1 METEDAFWLG
11 YFVGLYEGEGTAQV
25 IRHGGG
31 VYGRLTIRMT
41 DREPLELLAEH
52 IGGKLRDGSHL
63 SPSEQGKGNKPKFRW
78 SMGTIDGFMDLS
90 HKALPYLSPRRR
102 EQIEKVLEEVTPPTR
117 LAVTAGT
124 RREKRRG
131 QARARKSGELLCPI
145 VPEPS
150 ARGYQRHR
158 LLGIPVCDI
167 CRASFR
173 LYYAERRKWYA
184 EEIKVNNR
192 ATYLAHRDE
201 RIARQRAYYAK
212 KRAERQTQTSNGSA
226 SPPSEM
232 PSA

>member
-11 YFVGLYEGEGTAQV
+11 YFIGLYEGEGTAAAH
-25 IRHGGG
+25 RRKGG
-31 VYGRLTIRMT
+31 VYGRLVIRMT

-52 IGGKLRDGSHL
+52 VGGHLHERPYL
-63 SPSEQGKGNKPKFRW
+63 SPSEQGKGYKPKHRW
-78 SMGTIDGFMDLS
+78 TMGTIDGFMNLS

-102 EQIEKVLEEVTPPTR
+102 AQVEKVLEEITPPTR

-124 RREKRRG
+124 RRDKRQQ
-131 QARARKSGELLCPI
+131 QARARKSGELICP
-145 VPEPS
+145 VVAEPS

-167 CRASFR
+167 CRESFR
-173 LYYAERRKWYA
+173 LYYTERRKWYA
-184 EEIKVNNR
+184 EQIKVNNR

-201 RIARQRAYYAK
+201 RLARQRAYYAR
-212 KRAERQTQTSNGSA
+212 KRVERQSQTSDGSA

-232 PSA
+232 AST